1 MPRRRHP
8 RGFTQNVHIM
18 YIIFGKECIDTTLFR
33 KMKLYEES
41 GVIAFI
47 YRNPYGQ
54 QEIEL
59 PVTFDDSFH
68 ADLTYHE
75 IMFSYEQGDK
85 AFVSLSY
92 ACVPSA
98 LLMKMKRGMELDP
111 DARDQYIFDDE
122 PNLP

>member
-1 MPRRRHP
+1 
-8 RGFTQNVHIM
+8 
-18 YIIFGKECIDTTLFR
+18 
-33 KMKLYEES
+33 MKLYEES

-75 IMFSYEQGDK
+75 IMFSFEQGDEV
-85 AFVSLSY
+85 FVSLSY
-92 ACVPSA
+92 ASVPSA
-98 LLMKMKRGMELDP
+98 LLVKMKRGMELSA
-111 DARDQYIFDDE
+111 DAWDAYSFDHE
-122 PNLP
+122 TQMQ

>member
-1 MPRRRHP
+1 MCPETAP

-18 YIIFGKECIDTTLFR
+18 YIIFGKECIDTTLFQ
-33 KMKLYEES
+33 KMKLYDEC

-47 YRNPYGQ
+47 YKNPYSQ

-75 IMFSYEQGDK
+75 IMFSYEHGDE

-92 ACVPSA
+92 ASVPSA
-98 LLMKMKRGMELDP
+98 LLMKIKRGMELDP
-111 DARDQYIFDDE
+111 EARDQYRFDNDSK
-122 PNLP
+122 LP